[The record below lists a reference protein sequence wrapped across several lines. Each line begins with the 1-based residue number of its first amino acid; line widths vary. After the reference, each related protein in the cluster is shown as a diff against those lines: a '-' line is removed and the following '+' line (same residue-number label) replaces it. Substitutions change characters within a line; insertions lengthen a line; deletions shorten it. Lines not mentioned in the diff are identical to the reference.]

1 MESLHPAW
9 AWLVLGIALIV
20 VEMLSGTF
28 FFLFIGMGALLVA
41 LLTGTLGLG
50 AVAQGL
56 CFGAAAA
63 VAAMAWYKVR
73 PNPEDRIEQLAGA
86 KDLNN
91 RLARF
96 VGREA
101 VLEQDMRNG
110 QGRVRLDDSYWTV
123 TGADLPAGT
132 RVKVTAVEG
141 MLLHVQDASRS

>member
-1 MESLHPAW
+1 MNNPALM
-9 AWLVLGIALIV
+9 WLILGIALIV

-28 FFLFIGMGALLVA
+28 FFLFLGIGALLVA
-41 LLTGTLGLG
+41 LLTWSMGIG

-56 CFGAAAA
+56 CFGAAAV
-63 VAAMAWYKVR
+63 VAAMAWYRLR
-73 PNPEDRIEQLAGA
+73 PNPDDSIEQLAGA

-110 QGRVRLDDSYWTV
+110 EGRVRLDDSYWTV
-123 TGADLPAGT
+123 RGEDLPAGT
-132 RVKVTAVEG
+132 RVRVTAVEG
-141 MLLHVQDASRS
+141 MTLRVQDVARV